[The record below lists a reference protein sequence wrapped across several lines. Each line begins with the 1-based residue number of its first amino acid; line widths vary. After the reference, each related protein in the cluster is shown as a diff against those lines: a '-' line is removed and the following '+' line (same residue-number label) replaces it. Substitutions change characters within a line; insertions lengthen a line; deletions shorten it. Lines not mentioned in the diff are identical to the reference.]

1 MTQNLS
7 LSKLSTEL
15 VLDDPALK
23 STRSRTVIGFHN
35 GLIRSVQSLNDNES
49 AEPFVVIPALTN
61 AHDHA
66 RSLKSSTIGAF
77 QRPLESWLPMM
88 GLLPKVDPY
97 LVSANAF
104 IRALKGG
111 VTSLMVHYT
120 RVQGGMPFVDEVLSV
135 ARAARDVGIQ
145 IGFAVAVRDQN
156 GVAYANDQ
164 QVRAFMSPHIEDSV
178 FRRLSASKVD
188 PQAFVQSIKDLNFAL
203 KESGLEDV
211 MTLQMGPNGVQWCS
225 RALLEA
231 IAKESSLGDYPVHMH
246 LLETRYQRVWADQE
260 FPQGVVNYLD
270 ELGLLSPR
278 LTLAHCTWARTHELE
293 LLAKRGVTIAINAS
307 SNLHLRSGIAPVGQM
322 IKIGCN
328 VAMGLDGLA
337 LDEDDDAIR
346 EMRLNALLHSGWGF
360 EEQVS
365 LAKWWSFASKNGRKS
380 VLGAAKDLLAPS
392 GLIQEGYAA
401 DLICLDMS
409 ALDDEGGVVPDV
421 DCLDKLM
428 SRAHKG
434 HIQRVYARGKIVL
447 DAGVVTGL
455 DEVAMK
461 KELLASY
468 RKAISIDPDWT
479 SWQDDLNKFHQAAS
493 NFYGQTHWMGCE

>member
-1 MTQNLS
+1 MSQPLS
-7 LSKLSTEL
+7 LSKVSAEL
-15 VLDDPALK
+15 VFDDPALK
-23 STRSRTVIGFHN
+23 STRSRAFISFDN
-35 GLIRSVQSLNDNES
+35 GLITSVQSLKEDEY
-49 AEPFVVIPALTN
+49 AEPFMVIPALTN
-61 AHDHA
+61 AHDHG

-88 GLLPKVDPY
+88 GLLPQVDPY
-97 LVSANAF
+97 LVSVNAF

-164 QVRAFMSPHIEDSV
+164 QVRSFMSTHISDSV
-178 FRRLSASKVD
+178 FSRLSAPKVD

-203 KESGLEDV
+203 KESGMDDV

-231 IAKESSLGDYPVHMH
+231 IARESSLEDYPVHMH
-246 LLETRYQRVWADQE
+246 LLETRYQRVWADRE

-278 LTLAHCTWARTHELE
+278 LTLAHCSWARPQELE

-328 VAMGLDGLA
+328 VAMGIDGMA

-346 EMRLNALLHSGWGF
+346 EMRLNAFLHSGWGF

-365 LAKWWSFASKNGRKS
+365 LPNWWNFASKNGRKS
-380 VLGAAKDLLAPS
+380 VLGASKDFLAPS
-392 GLIQEGYAA
+392 GFIREGYAA
-401 DLICLDMS
+401 DLICLDLF
-409 ALDDEGGVVPDV
+409 ALDDEGEIVPGV
-421 DCLDKLM
+421 DCLDKFM

-447 DAGVVTGL
+447 DKGLVTGL

-461 KELLASY
+461 KEFLASY
-468 RKAISIDPDWT
+468 KKAISIDPNWA
-479 SWQDDLNKFHQAAS
+479 SWQKDLNKFHQAALS
-493 NFYGQTHWMGCE
+493 FYGQTHWLGCV